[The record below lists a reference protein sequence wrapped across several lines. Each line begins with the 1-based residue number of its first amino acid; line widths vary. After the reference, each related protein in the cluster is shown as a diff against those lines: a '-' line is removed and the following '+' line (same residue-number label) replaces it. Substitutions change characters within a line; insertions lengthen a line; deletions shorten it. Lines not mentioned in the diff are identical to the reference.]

1 MRDNDVIA
9 YVLPFIYWVVDLPPR
24 IQNWTGLNFQT
35 AAMPWPKRYRYTP
48 RTTPTR
54 PLASERTNAV
64 RPNRVISMWP
74 ARFKIATARS
84 GTERRIPGT
93 GARDVLRH

>member
-35 AAMPWPKRYRYTP
+35 AAILPAALYDEICDTEARR
-48 RTTPTR
+48 
-54 PLASERTNAV
+54 
-64 RPNRVISMWP
+64 NRSL
-74 ARFKIATARS
+74 
-84 GTERRIPGT
+84 ERRQQ
-93 GARDVLRH
+93 